1 MFYYFETRAKKVVFL
16 SIYGSKL
23 LCERRFLVQGNVSL
37 PTSVFSTF
45 SSVSGRQEK
54 VPLCDVNSCL
64 ELREMSQEQESIVGD
79 ETSEPPDP
87 KLVDFPAELK
97 VFSVQ
102 KIFVFSF

>member
-1 MFYYFETRAKKVVFL
+1 MVRNYYVKDVSWFKEMF
-16 SIYGSKL
+16 
-23 LCERRFLVQGNVSL
+23 LCPLFFSL
-37 PTSVFSTF
+37 
-45 SSVSGRQEK
+45 SVSGRQEK

-97 VFSVQ
+97 VLSVQ
-102 KIFVFSF
+102 KIIHFFLTKFL